1 MRKAALGS
9 FLVVLCASVSGGAPI
24 ELWKA
29 GDFTPLRG
37 GARVEGDEL
46 VIAKPGASCSR
57 TLAIRPNWRVLQ
69 LEGEMRT
76 TGVPVGAK
84 PWQTGRIAMEW
95 KDKDGKAVCP
105 WPSCVGWTG
114 TTPWTPVSQR
124 YLLPT
129 NVTSL
134 SVSLCN
140 LAGGGEVRFRGLSLT
155 VVRDSFAQHG
165 NAPLP
170 AGVRDPESLDGAS
183 RTASRTRARY
193 SLNGVWRCRPH
204 LAGERNVPEG
214 NADWGWEKV
223 PSLWRNGRQPFP
235 ATDSLAPW
243 FEDHPLDAARIATN
257 RAWYGRSFVVPEEA
271 RGRRVALAFDLL
283 GASATV
289 YVDGRCAGSVAW
301 PDTEVDVTA
310 FVTPGTRQSFALDVR
325 ADADGETVEYN
336 ESRRKVR
343 EARAVKFKGIAGDV
357 WLDLAPLGRRLD
369 FAWAETSVARGEI
382 VFRAETQGFAAGE
395 TCALEASVVSLDG
408 AERRTFSGT
417 GTVGAEGVLSF
428 AAPWKD
434 ARLWD
439 VDTPRNRYA
448 CRLAVR
454 QGGTLLDETVPFVFG
469 FRDVR
474 IDGRDLLLNG
484 TRVHLRA
491 LHDKTQEG
499 NPNGAAYTNAVLTFR
514 AAQARGFNAMIG
526 GNYSVSAGATPGV
539 EDMLTAADDC
549 GFLYCFSLP
558 HFKDFEGLEA
568 EAGQRIYRETTRK
581 VMRLARR
588 HPSVV
593 LWATSHNAAGYLGAG
608 HPQRIDG
615 LYELPATAN
624 VTNRAQARICR
635 RLIGELDPSRPCYHH
650 ESGNLDDFH
659 CVNCYLDWSPVQERS
674 DWLEHWATEGV
685 KPLFFVE
692 WGLPHISTFSSYRG
706 PNFIWR
712 TRGYMSLWASEYAAA
727 FRGDAAYE
735 PTEAA
740 RRALAD
746 EERLWRENPRGFRW
760 SALCRPC
767 RGLTNNYLGV
777 QAHFAADNWRAM
789 RAWGI
794 TAILPWDQDGLYRRS
809 LDAPSAVRRT
819 LADVRKAP
827 GIVPDAIASGWGDP
841 AVYDTTPLGCAFDR
855 WNRPDCAWIGGAG
868 TFTDK
873 RHVFAPGAAI
883 EKTLVILND
892 RRRPQVVQW
901 QATLGKARRSGS
913 VRVEAGGRALVPVRF
928 DAPTAIGD
936 DVIDATFD
944 FADGVRQTDRFP
956 ISVFARR
963 PLASKA
969 SVALVDA
976 VGKTRA
982 AFARL
987 GVAFREGAK
996 PTANDRLVVGR
1007 EALTKEVFDRVV
1019 LPHATRG
1026 GRAIVFEQSK
1036 ATLESLGFRVQAY
1049 GLRNVFVR
1057 DAAAA
1062 GAADILRDELLR
1074 DWAGASTLE
1083 RAYTPRVD
1091 VERQA
1096 DGDTFAGFEVTRV
1109 WRNGFRGAVASV
1121 VPEKPSYGDWVP
1133 WVDGGFDLQYAP
1145 LLEWRIGRGSVVF
1158 CQMDVTARSEPDLV
1172 ADALVRR
1179 LAAEP
1184 LPPVPDVRGAA
1195 EAYGMLAYGETVFSP
1210 RTHVLIDQDVTRRDH
1225 RLFLVSTGAGQP
1237 PADFAER
1244 IRNGATAL
1252 LLGLDA
1258 DEIRAWSPVPLKTVA
1273 RKGGLFSRIARLP
1286 PELAGL
1292 SNADWAWHGLMDFTA
1307 FAEPNPE
1314 GNEAVRVVRYGKGRL
1329 VFWQVPPWAFDTERR
1344 PYLRTSKRRAAFM
1357 LSRLMGNLGFR
1368 RGPALIRF
1376 ADVPV
1381 LDDDPYRYYHW

>member
-1 MRKAALGS
+1 MRKAALGT
-9 FLVVLCASVSGGAPI
+9 FLVALCASVSGGAPI
-24 ELWKA
+24 ALWKA

-37 GARVEGDEL
+37 GARVEGGEL
-46 VIAKPGASCSR
+46 VIATPGASCSR
-57 TLAIRPNWRVLQ
+57 TLEIRPNWRVLQ

-76 TGVPVGAK
+76 TDVPAGAQ
-84 PWQTGRIAMEW
+84 PWQTARIAMEW
-95 KDKDGKAVCP
+95 KDRAGKTVCP
-105 WPSCVGWTG
+105 WPSNVGWTG
-114 TTPWTPVSQR
+114 TTPWTAVSRR
-124 YLLPT
+124 YLVPT

-140 LAGGGEVRFRGLSLT
+140 LAGGGEVRFRNLSLT

-170 AGVRDPESLDGAS
+170 PGVRDPESLDGAF
-183 RTASRTRARY
+183 RTASRTRARH

-204 LAGERNVPEG
+204 LAGESAVPAAD
-214 NADWGWEKV
+214 ADWGWAKV
-223 PSLWRNGRQPFP
+223 PSVWDGRRRPFP
-235 ATDSLAPW
+235 ATEILAPW
-243 FEDHPLDAARIATN
+243 FEDCPSDTARIATN

-289 YVDGRCAGSVAW
+289 YVDGRCAGAVAW
-301 PDTEVDVTA
+301 PGTEVDVTA
-310 FVTPGTRQSFALDVR
+310 FVTPGARQTFALDVR
-325 ADADGETVEYN
+325 ADASGETDVYN

-343 EARAVKFKGIAGDV
+343 TARAVKFKGIAGDV
-357 WLDLAPLGRRLD
+357 WLDISPRGRRLD

-382 VFRAETQGFAAGE
+382 VFKAETRGFAAGE

-408 AERRTFSGT
+408 ADRRTFSGT
-417 GTVGAEGVLSF
+417 GTVGADGVVSF
-428 AAPWKD
+428 AAPWRD

-454 QGGTLLDETVPFVFG
+454 QGGALLDETVPFVFG

-499 NPNGAAYTNAVLTFR
+499 CPDWAAYTNAVLKCR
-514 AAQARGFNAMIG
+514 AAQARGFNAMIA
-526 GNYSVSAGATPGV
+526 GNYSVSAGSTPGV

-558 HFKDFEGLEA
+558 HFKDFEGLET
-568 EAGQRIYRETTRK
+568 EAGQRAYRETTRR

-615 LYELPATAN
+615 LYELPDSFKGA
-624 VTNRAQARICR
+624 NRARARTCR

-692 WGLPHISTFSSYRG
+692 WGLPHVSTFSSYRG
-706 PNFIWR
+706 PHFIWR

-727 FRGDAAYE
+727 FWGDAAYE
-735 PTEAA
+735 PTATA
-740 RRALAD
+740 RDALVR
-746 EERLWRENPRGFRW
+746 EERLWRESPRGFAW
-760 SALCRPC
+760 NALCGQCP
-767 RGLTNNYLGV
+767 GLTNNYLGV
-777 QAHFAADNWRAM
+777 QALFAADNWRSM

-794 TAILPWDQDGLYRRS
+794 TAVLPWDQGGLYRRR
-809 LDAPSAVRRT
+809 LDAPPAARRT

-827 GIVPDAIASGWGDP
+827 GLVPDAVGAGWGDP
-841 AVYDTTPLGCAFDR
+841 AAYEATPLGRAFDR
-855 WNRPDCAWIGGAG
+855 WNLPDCAWIGGAG

-873 RHVFAPGAAI
+873 RHVYAPGAAV
-883 EKTLVILND
+883 EKTLVVLND
-892 RRRPQVVQW
+892 RRRPQTVRW
-901 QATLGKARRSGS
+901 QASLGTARRSGT
-913 VRVEAGGRALVPVRF
+913 VRVEAGSRALVPVRF
-928 DAPTAIGD
+928 DAPAAGD
-936 DVIDATFD
+936 GVIEAAFD
-944 FADGVRQTDRFP
+944 FEGGVRQTDCFP
-956 ISVFARR
+956 VSVLAR
-963 PLASKA
+963 PAAKPA
-969 SVALVDA
+969 APVALVDP

-982 AFARL
+982 ALARL
-987 GVAFREGAK
+987 GVAFREGAE
-996 PTANDRLVVGR
+996 PGAGDRLVVGR
-1007 EALTKEVFDRVV
+1007 EALTGDLFARAV
-1019 LPHATRG
+1019 LPHVTRG
-1026 GRAIVFEQSK
+1026 GRAVVFEQSK
-1036 ATLESLGFRVQAY
+1036 ATLESLGFRVQAH
-1049 GLRNVFVR
+1049 GLRNVFAR
-1057 DAAAA
+1057 DAAAS
-1062 GAADILRDELLR
+1062 GAPGLLRDALLR

-1083 RAYTPRVD
+1083 RAYTPLRD
-1091 VERQA
+1091 EETRA
-1096 DGDTFAGFEVTRV
+1096 DGDTFAGYAATRV

-1121 VPEKPSYGDWVP
+1121 LPEKPSYGDWVP
-1133 WVDGGFDLQYAP
+1133 WADGGFDLQYAP
-1145 LLEWRIGRGSVVF
+1145 LLEWRVGRGSVVF
-1158 CQMDVTARSEPDLV
+1158 CQMDVTARTEPDPA
-1172 ADALVRR
+1172 ADALLAH
-1179 LAAEP
+1179 LAAGAM
-1184 LPPVPDVRGAA
+1184 PPVPDVRGAA
-1195 EAYGMLAYGETVFSP
+1195 EAYGTLAYGETVFSP
-1210 RTHVLIDQDVTRRDH
+1210 RTHALVDQDVTRRDH
-1225 RLFLVSTGAGQP
+1225 RLFLVSTGAGAP
-1237 PADFAER
+1237 PADFAAR
-1244 IRNGATAL
+1244 IRDGATAL

-1258 DEIRAWSPVPLKTVA
+1258 DEIRAWSPVPLRTVA
-1273 RKGGLFSRIARLP
+1273 RRGGLFSRIDRPP

-1307 FAEPNPE
+1307 FADPDPE
-1314 GNEAVRVVRYGKGRL
+1314 GNEAVRVVRHGKGRL
-1329 VFWQVPPWAFDTERR
+1329 VFWQVPPWAFDAERR
-1344 PYLRTSKRRAAFM
+1344 PYLRTSRRRAAFM

-1368 RGPALIRF
+1368 RGPALIRY

-1381 LDDDPYRYYHW
+1381 PDDDPYRYYHW